1 MDVYKGKT
9 NEYWEIK
16 PMACNEIEQL
26 TNSINLA
33 ERQLAKYH
41 NMHIFKE
48 KHNEHAIC
56 AEPSDPI
63 KPGVFTC
70 ECYLVGYAWYEA
82 GVIIYAFDT
91 IIPSKI
97 KREKEIERTR
107 VPVRKLDEHFP
118 VDFAHEYGKQVN
130 DMILTLVWGCGLVWL
145 VMGLDETLHNPMRN

>member
-33 ERQLAKYH
+33 ERQLDKYH

-56 AEPSDPI
+56 AEP
-63 KPGVFTC
+63 GA
-70 ECYLVGYAWYEA
+70 L
-82 GVIIYAFDT
+82 
-91 IIPSKI
+91 
-97 KREKEIERTR
+97 
-107 VPVRKLDEHFP
+107 
-118 VDFAHEYGKQVN
+118 
-130 DMILTLVWGCGLVWL
+130 
-145 VMGLDETLHNPMRN
+145 